1 MHSNVRVDSLLK
13 DESSVSLSDMTPV
26 KVNICL
32 IYLIMKASFFFM
44 FNLAQGEFLVH
55 FLLMLTTIT
64 LGSCRKKA
72 GLGLSCLLS
81 GMTSGFL
88 NGSICVAKRK
98 NSDVFCLCELKIIH
112 A

>member
-13 DESSVSLSDMTPV
+13 DESSVSSLSHTTPIKV

-72 GLGLSCLLS
+72 GLGLKLPTEWDDLW
-81 GMTSGFL
+81 FL
-88 NGSICVAKRK
+88 KW
-98 NSDVFCLCELKIIH
+98 
-112 A
+112 